1 MFSKSAAAPVF
12 TLCFL
17 LVTTLT
23 VASCGGS
30 AVSSPTDGGRDS
42 GGAAGKGGAGGVGA
56 GGAGG
61 PGGAGGAAGS
71 VGGSAGSA
79 GGAAGGGGSAGGT
92 AGAGGVTGA
101 GGAGQGSTSY
111 NYEFSEFSGANVCD
125 TGQQNFTTLAAMCAG
140 LESDSLNHA
149 CALAAREA
157 FFGLHCV
164 GTFQEAP

>member
-1 MFSKSAAAPVF
+1 M
-12 TLCFL
+12 
-17 LVTTLT
+17 T
-23 VASCGGS
+23 VAGCGGS
-30 AVSSPTDGGRDS
+30 AVSSSTDGGRDS
-42 GGAAGKGGAGGVGA
+42 GGAAGAGGAGAGA

-61 PGGAGGAAGS
+61 TVGAGGAAGA
-71 VGGSAGSA
+71 VGGSVGSA
-79 GGAAGGGGSAGGT
+79 GGAAGGGGSAG
-92 AGAGGVTGA
+92 GAGGVTGA

-111 NYEFSEFSGANVCD
+111 NYEFSELSGANVCD

-157 FFGLHCV
+157 FFGLHCT